1 MAVSPERLTAQLLVN
16 GGYSFFPPLAAYA
29 PATRYTQFINSFPDT
44 PENVVAVSQNGLNKR
59 EDRLMD
65 GTPINHL
72 GLQVRVR
79 AADMDD
85 AYSKI
90 RTIWNYVNTVHRVSV
105 TILTET
111 YRIDNL
117 SVSGE
122 PYYIGVGPDD
132 QRPSYVFDLHITY
145 KLIGA

>member
-1 MAVSPERLTAQLLVN
+1 MKSPEFLTAQLLMDQ
-16 GGYSFFPPLAAYA
+16 GLTYIPPLKTNA
-29 PATRYTQFINSFPDT
+29 PATRFTQFINSFPDKPT
-44 PENVVAVSQNGLNKR
+44 NIVAVSRNGLNSG
-59 EDRLMD
+59 DGRLMD
-65 GTPINHL
+65 GTPINHP

-79 AADMDD
+79 SQNMDD
-85 AYSKI
+85 AYAKI
-90 RTIWNYVNTVHRVSV
+90 KAIWDYVSTVHRVTV
-105 TILTET
+105 TVLTET

-132 QRPSYVFDLHITY
+132 QRPSYVFDLKITY